1 MRKRMKGFPALVSF
15 KESKQKLAEIIK
27 YRIIETVDVTLED
40 ALNMVCAE
48 DVLAPTDCPEFDR
61 SAVDG
66 YAVIA
71 EDTFGS
77 SPSNPVELKLV
88 GRAHAGMKPSDIPK
102 IDRGETVEIYTGAPL
117 PEGANA
123 VVMVEHTNKLDNSIE
138 VLYPV
143 SPYQNVSK
151 RGEDYKK
158 GDIVIKKGTRIRP
171 WHIAALAELNIS
183 RVKVLRK
190 PRIAVLSTGSELVEV
205 GSELN
210 VGNVVNSSKPMLKS
224 LLKETGCEVL
234 DLGTVPDDL
243 EMIKESIRKGLRMA
257 DAIIITG
264 GTSVG
269 ELDLVPEAI
278 NSLGK
283 PGLVVHG
290 IMMRPAKTTGFGVI
304 DNKPIFMLSGLPVA
318 ALVGFQNFIK
328 PSIQM
333 MLGLPDELKLML
345 RGKLTRRIANPHGV
359 RSFIRVRVVRKDD
372 NYYVE
377 PLVLTGSGLVS
388 TLTKA
393 NGILVIPEN
402 VEGYDEGEEV
412 EVELLQPI
420 ETSIG
425 DCNGL
430 DIS

>member
-1 MRKRMKGFPALVSF
+1 MRKRMEGFPTLVSF
-15 KESKQKLAEIIK
+15 KESRRKLAEVIK
-27 YRIIETVDVTLED
+27 YRILETVEVALED

-48 DVLAPTDCPEFDR
+48 DIFAPIDLPEFDR

-66 YAVIA
+66 YAVVA

-77 SPSNPVELKLV
+77 SPNNPVELKLIGKV
-88 GRAHAGMKPSDIPK
+88 HAGMKPSDIPK
-102 IDRGETVEIYTGAPL
+102 VNRGEAVEIYTGARL

-123 VVMVEHTNKLDNSIE
+123 VVMVEHTNKLGDSIE

-151 RGEDYKK
+151 KGEDYKK
-158 GDIVIKKGTRIRP
+158 GELVIKKGTMIRP
-171 WHIAALAELNIS
+171 WHIAALAALNIPK
-183 RVKVLRK
+183 VKVLRK
-190 PRIAVLSTGSELVEV
+190 PRFAVLSTGSELVEV
-205 GSELN
+205 GSELKE
-210 VGNVVNSSKPMLKS
+210 GNVVNSSKPMLKS
-224 LLKETGCEVL
+224 LLKELGCEVL
-234 DLGTVPDDL
+234 DLGTIPDDL
-243 EMIKESIRKGLRMA
+243 EKIKESIKEGLRVA
-257 DAIIITG
+257 DAVIITG

-290 IMMRPAKTTGFGVI
+290 IMMRPAKPTGFGVI
-304 DNKPIFMLSGLPVA
+304 DNKPVFILSGLPVA

-333 MLGLPDELKLML
+333 MLGLPEEPKITV
-345 RGKLTRRIANPHGV
+345 RGRLTRRVANPHGV
-359 RSFIRVRVVRKDD
+359 RSFVRVRVMRKDD
-372 NYYVE
+372 AYYIE
-377 PLVLTGSGLVS
+377 PLMLTGSGLIS

-393 NGILVIPEN
+393 NGMLTIPED

-412 EVELLQPI
+412 EVELFQPI
-420 ETSIG
+420 ETIIG
-425 DCNGL
+425 
-430 DIS
+430 

>member
-1 MRKRMKGFPALVSF
+1 MRKRMEGFPTLVSF
-15 KESKQKLAEIIK
+15 KESRRKLAEVIK
-27 YRIIETVDVTLED
+27 YRILETVEVALED

-48 DVLAPTDCPEFDR
+48 DIFAPIDLPEFDR

-66 YAVIA
+66 YAVVA

-77 SPSNPVELKLV
+77 SPNNPVELKLIGKV
-88 GRAHAGMKPSDIPK
+88 HAGMKPSDIPK
-102 IDRGETVEIYTGAPL
+102 VNRGEAVEIYTGACL

-123 VVMVEHTNKLDNSIE
+123 VVMVEHTNKLGDSIE

-158 GDIVIKKGTRIRP
+158 GELVIKKGTMIRP
-171 WHIAALAELNIS
+171 WHIAALAALNIPK
-183 RVKVLRK
+183 VKVLRK
-190 PRIAVLSTGSELVEV
+190 PRFAVLSTGSELVEV
-205 GSELN
+205 GSELKE
-210 VGNVVNSSKPMLKS
+210 GNVVNSSKPMLKG
-224 LLKETGCEVL
+224 LLKELGCEVL
-234 DLGTVPDDL
+234 DLGTIPDDL
-243 EMIKESIRKGLRMA
+243 EKIKESIKEGLRAA
-257 DAIIITG
+257 DAVIITG

-290 IMMRPAKTTGFGVI
+290 IMMRPAKPTGFGVI
-304 DNKPIFMLSGLPVA
+304 DNKPVFILSGLPVA

-333 MLGLPDELKLML
+333 MLGLPEEPKITV
-345 RGKLTRRIANPHGV
+345 RGKLTRRVANPHGI
-359 RSFIRVRVVRKDD
+359 RSFVRVRVTRKDD
-372 NYYVE
+372 TYYIE
-377 PLVLTGSGLVS
+377 PLMLTGSGLIS

-393 NGILVIPEN
+393 NGMLIIPED

-412 EVELLQPI
+412 EVELFQPI
-420 ETSIG
+420 ETIVG
-425 DCNGL
+425 
-430 DIS
+430 